1 MLEPYTEK
9 SDFKHNGE
17 RVVTGQR
24 LMQAA
29 SDQFLGW
36 LRIEALGRPYD
47 FYVRQLR
54 DWKWSYDIESG
65 DEKQLSRYARY
76 CALALARAH
85 ARSGSASAIAGY
97 LGKSDAFERA
107 IESSLSAMQDRPARS
122 RRAAQAEADGQ
133 IEVRHGV

>member
-1 MLEPYTEK
+1 MGTEAFVFLNIGIREGDAVFLQLKEAQASVLEPYTEK

-65 DEKQLSRYARY
+65 DEKQLSR
-76 CALALARAH
+76 LHPVLRA
-85 ARSGSASAIAGY
+85 GAGTGACS
-97 LGKSDAFERA
+97 LG
-107 IESSLSAMQDRPARS
+107 
-122 RRAAQAEADGQ
+122 
-133 IEVRHGV
+133 